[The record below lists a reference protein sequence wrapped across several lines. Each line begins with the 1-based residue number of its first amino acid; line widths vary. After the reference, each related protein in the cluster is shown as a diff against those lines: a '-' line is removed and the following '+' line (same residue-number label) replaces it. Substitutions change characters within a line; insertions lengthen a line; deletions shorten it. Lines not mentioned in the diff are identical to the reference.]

1 MYGTFNRVYRVMSW
15 PTHWVVL
22 FISNQILAE
31 ILSMNKIY
39 KFSPLCIAT
48 AVAVIFKVKA
58 GGNGFVATK
67 TNVLDIYFLKI
78 WGVSCA

>member
-1 MYGTFNRVYRVMSW
+1 MLLVE
-15 PTHWVVL
+15 
-22 FISNQILAE
+22 IAE
-31 ILSMNKIY
+31 IWSMNKIY